1 MTNILWPKTT
11 FTSISF
17 LVHIVS
23 FKQLH
28 LKLSWDILYLFT
40 FFENYLD
47 VSLLQTTSKLEGI
60 YQSFY
65 FDK

>member
-11 FTSISF
+11 STSISY

-28 LKLSWDILYLFT
+28 LKLSWDILYFFT

>member
-1 MTNILWPKTT
+1 MTQNNFFCLSY
-11 FTSISF
+11 FFSISY

-28 LKLSWDILYLFT
+28 LKLSWDILYFFT

-47 VSLLQTTSKLEGI
+47 VINNCSLQ
-60 YQSFY
+60 
-65 FDK
+65 